1 MSLPP
6 IAPEPTTPQT
16 LAAAVLPR
24 RVRTVLEHLLST
36 VSDEL
41 ERHLTTMLA
50 EFEQQ
55 LFRLADHARNPAAE
69 SEHLQTLRTLRLTR
83 ADLIPRFVAGL
94 EASVARIGRGPAS
107 APGEAPATAPTGA
120 SLQMLGQH
128 LSLLDDR
135 ELDEETLLRDIA
147 VRQESRASLTIH
159 LLGQRF
165 GVLAGAPAF
174 DADRMP
180 LSPKALCS
188 IMRDAAQALQLGLDA
203 RLLLYRIF
211 DRRVMGQYAPIVEML
226 NLSLAADGI
235 LPSLTYVPLR
245 IRPAPGAAAAA
256 EAAAPGMKTS
266 RRRPP
271 TRESGEAQRPH
282 TAWLGESSGA
292 TSRVDETAAFDLLR
306 QLLAG
311 RRDLI
316 GKLRPEPAAGTREQ
330 LQTPDVVSALGRLR
344 DGPSPASTRSLLD
357 IKQALLAQVR
367 QQSGRGASL
376 TREDND
382 TFELL
387 GMLYGQIEREVRP
400 ESPASA
406 LLQELQLPL
415 LRVALQDRAFFVRAE
430 HPAREL
436 LNAVAESGA
445 HWLDQDDIDP
455 QLMQPLQRAV
465 QQVVQ
470 NYDGDAAVFEA
481 SNRELQSQL
490 QALARKAEMTE
501 RRHVEAARG
510 KEKLEIAKQQAAETI
525 NGIVG
530 EQRLPKFVRALLQQ
544 AWADVLTLILLRQG
558 IESPEWQQQLEMTR
572 QIVAMCS
579 RTGGAADPGLAPR
592 IEAALAQVG
601 YHHEEATAIARRLT
615 SALDDD
621 EDPASRTELTMRLKA
636 RTRLGEEAAKR
647 KVELPPRTPE
657 EQARYDQLR
666 VLPYGTWL
674 EFVTNQQGDLVRR
687 RLSWYSPVTDNALFV
702 NQRGQRVG
710 EQSLDSVARMMV
722 LGQARI
728 VTAERGRLV
737 DRAWQATL
745 NALRSFAGRGERPA
759 EPEANA

>member
-6 IAPEPTTPQT
+6 TALEPTAPQT
-16 LAAAVLPR
+16 LATAVLPR
-24 RVRTVLEHLLST
+24 RVRKVLEHLLST

-41 ERHLTTMLA
+41 ERHLTAMLA

-55 LFRLADHARNPAAE
+55 LFRLADHARNPGAE
-69 SEHLQTLRTLRLTR
+69 SVHLQTLRTLRLTR
-83 ADLIPRFVAGL
+83 ADLVPRFMAGL
-94 EASVARIGRGPAS
+94 EANLARIGR
-107 APGEAPATAPTGA
+107 APTPLPGQPQA
-120 SLQMLGQH
+120 AAAPLQLQAQH

-135 ELDEETLLRDIA
+135 ELDEETVLQDLA
-147 VRQESRASLTIH
+147 VRQESRASLTLH

-165 GVLAGAPAF
+165 GVLAGTPAF
-174 DADRMP
+174 DSDRLP
-180 LSPKALCS
+180 LGPKALCA
-188 IMRDAAQALQLGLDA
+188 IMRDAAHALQLSLDA

-211 DRRVMGQYAPIVEML
+211 DRRVMAQYAPMVELL

-245 IRPAPGAAAAA
+245 IRPAPNAAAAA
-256 EAAAPGMKTS
+256 EAAAPGTKSS
-266 RRRPP
+266 RRRPAA
-271 TRESGEAQRPH
+271 RESGEAQRPH
-282 TAWLGESSGA
+282 TGWLGESSGGA
-292 TSRVDETAAFDLLR
+292 SRVDEAAAFDLLR
-306 QLLAG
+306 QLLSG
-311 RRDLI
+311 RRELI
-316 GKLRPEPAAGTREQ
+316 GKLRPEKAAGTREQ
-330 LQTPDVVSALGRLR
+330 LPTNELVGALGRLR
-344 DGPSPASTRSLLD
+344 EGATPATTRSLLD

-367 QQSGRGASL
+367 QQRGRGASL
-376 TREDND
+376 TREDSD

-400 ESPASA
+400 ESQAST
-406 LLQELQLPL
+406 LLRDLQLPL

-436 LNAVAESGA
+436 LNAVAETGA
-445 HWLDQDDIDP
+445 RWLDQEDIDP

-510 KEKLEIAKQQAAETI
+510 KEKLEIAKQQASDTI
-525 NGIVG
+525 AGIVG
-530 EQRLPKFVRALLQQ
+530 DLRLPKFVRALLQQ
-544 AWADVLTLILLRQG
+544 AWADVLTLTLLRQG
-558 IESPEWQQQLEMTR
+558 AESAEWRQQMEMTK
-572 QIVAMCS
+572 QIVAMCGRS
-579 RTGGAADPGLAPR
+579 GGAADPELAPR
-592 IEAALAQVG
+592 IEGALAQVG
-601 YHHEEATAIARRLT
+601 YHHEEAAAIARRLT
-615 SALDDD
+615 SALSDD
-621 EDPASRTELTMRLKA
+621 EDDDPASRTELTMRLKA
-636 RTRLGEEAAKR
+636 RTRLGEDGDKR
-647 KVELPPRTPE
+647 KAELPPRTAD
-657 EQARYDQLR
+657 EQARYEQLR
-666 VLPYGTWL
+666 VLPYGTWI

-710 EQSLDSVARMMV
+710 EQSLDSVARMMAI
-722 LGQARI
+722 GQARI